1 MKRPGIGWRA
11 AWRDPAGRA
20 GLIALAVIGLAAA
33 IGPAFLPDPL
43 AQPDIAGG
51 ALLGPSPENPLG
63 TDHLS
68 RDVLARVVSGA
79 RISLAVAGGA
89 VALSVT
95 LGALV
100 GLAAGYTGGWLDAAL
115 MRLVDAAL
123 AIPRLFLLLIMVAI
137 MERIPMGV
145 LVLTIGATGWFGTSR
160 LVRAEVLRLRTLD
173 FVRGAVALGAGHRRV
188 ILRHLL
194 PNVAGPLAVATT
206 LAVGDVI
213 LLEAGLSFLG
223 LGVQPP
229 TPSWGGMI
237 FDSKPYILSAPWTS
251 IAPGV
256 AILVAVLAVNLVGET
271 LARPDRREAA

>member
-1 MKRPGIGWRA
+1 MSRPPGGWRL
-11 AWRDPAGRA
+11 AWSDHAGRA
-20 GLIALAVIGLAAA
+20 GVIALGALGVAALV
-33 IGPAFLPDPL
+33 GPALLPDPL
-43 AQPDIAGG
+43 AQPDIVRG
-51 ALLGPSPENPLG
+51 ALLAPGAGHPLG

-68 RDVLARVVSGA
+68 RDVLARLVSGA
-79 RISLAVAGGA
+79 RISLAVAAGA
-89 VALSVT
+89 VSVSVT

-100 GLAAGYTGGWLDAAL
+100 GLVAGYAGGWVDAIL
-115 MRLVDAAL
+115 MRLVDSAL

-137 MERIPMGV
+137 MERIPLGV

-160 LVRAEVLRLRTLD
+160 LIRAEVLRVRALD
-173 FVRGAVALGAGHRRV
+173 FVRGAEALGAGRRRV

-194 PNVAGPLAVATT
+194 PNLAGPLAAATT

-237 FDSKPYILSAPWTS
+237 FDAKPYIVSAPWTS
-251 IAPGV
+251 LAPGI
-256 AILVAVLAVNLVGET
+256 AILVAVLSVSLVGEA
-271 LARPDRREAA
+271 LARPVRQRA